1 MNDFVSAGATHE
13 YVRQLEAR
21 VAALEAVV
29 AALSPA
35 QPVVVA
41 SADRREYMREYMARK
56 RAAQRA
62 SVVSPHDHDT
72 ASPNA

>member
-21 VAALEAVV
+21 VAALEELV
-29 AALSPA
+29 AALSAP
-35 QPVVVA
+35 PPT
-41 SADRREYMREYMARK
+41 DRREYMREYMARK

-62 SVVSPHDHDT
+62 SDVSTHDHDT

>member
-21 VAALEAVV
+21 VAALEAIV
-29 AALSPA
+29 AALSAPA
-35 QPVVVA
+35 T
-41 SADRREYMREYMARK
+41 DRREYMREYMARK

-62 SVVSPHDHDT
+62 SDVSTHEPDT
-72 ASPNA
+72 PSPNA

>member
-29 AALSPA
+29 AALSAPT
-35 QPVVVA
+35 
-41 SADRREYMREYMARK
+41 DRREYMREYMARK
-56 RAAQRA
+56 RAAQRS
-62 SVVSPHDHDT
+62 SVVSPNEPDT

>member
-21 VAALEAVV
+21 VAALEAIV
-29 AALSPA
+29 AALSAP
-35 QPVVVA
+35 PPT
-41 SADRREYMREYMARK
+41 DRREYMREYMARK

-62 SVVSPHDHDT
+62 SDVSPHEPDT

>member
-1 MNDFVSAGATHE
+1 MNEFVSAGATHE

-29 AALSPA
+29 AAVSPA

-41 SADRREYMREYMARK
+41 ADRREYMREYMARK

-62 SVVSPHDHDT
+62 SVVSPNEPDT

>member
-29 AALSPA
+29 AALPA
-35 QPVVVA
+35 PKA
-41 SADRREYMREYMARK
+41 MATDRREYMREYMARK

-62 SVVSPHDHDT
+62 SDVSTHEPDT
-72 ASPNA
+72 PSPNA

>member
-41 SADRREYMREYMARK
+41 ADRREYMREYMARK

-62 SVVSPHDHDT
+62 SDVSPHDHDT

>member
-29 AALSPA
+29 AALSAPPPA
-35 QPVVVA
+35 LP
-41 SADRREYMREYMARK
+41 RREYMREYMARK

-62 SVVSPHDHDT
+62 SDVSTHEPDT
-72 ASPNA
+72 PSPNA

>member
-41 SADRREYMREYMARK
+41 STDRREYMREYMARK
-56 RAAQRA
+56 RAAKQA
-62 SVVSPHDHDT
+62 
-72 ASPNA
+72 AIN

>member
-35 QPVVVA
+35 QPVVA
-41 SADRREYMREYMARK
+41 TDRREYMREYMARK

-62 SVVSPHDHDT
+62 SDVSTHEPDT
-72 ASPNA
+72 PSPNA

>member
-29 AALSPA
+29 AALSAPT
-35 QPVVVA
+35 
-41 SADRREYMREYMARK
+41 DRREYMREYMARK
-56 RAAQRA
+56 RAAQR
-62 SVVSPHDHDT
+62 SSDVSTNDHDT